1 MAKPISV
8 GFRAFRC
15 WVWRARCQILCR
27 VHSDLH
33 AACNLQR
40 IRRDRTTPCIACL
53 VVSCIST
60 QQAYE
65 QPHQGTSVLQ
75 RVLRPPTIRTYSS
88 HSRHQSCEHHH
99 ATWSATARTNTVV
112 CVHFVTEICS
122 RTQGKA
128 ASTPPTALCTI
139 GCCIHQV
146 QLARQSLCCCNACRD
161 LGGIQLCKSR
171 AQQQSLALA
180 TLQEVLLLPI
190 QATLHTHHQLALQLL

>member
-1 MAKPISV
+1 M
-8 GFRAFRC
+8 
-15 WVWRARCQILCR
+15 
-27 VHSDLH
+27 H
-33 AACNLQR
+33 LQR

-122 RTQGKA
+122 RTQGK
-128 ASTPPTALCTI
+128 
-139 GCCIHQV
+139 
-146 QLARQSLCCCNACRD
+146 QLAHLQQLFAPSAAVSTRSSLPDNHFAAAMHA
-161 LGGIQLCKSR
+161 GIWEVSNSAR
-171 AQQQSLALA
+171 AGRSSKAW
-180 TLQEVLLLPI
+180 
-190 QATLHTHHQLALQLL
+190 H